1 MGLVDPVE
9 VLQAADEVEVG
20 APGLAA
26 GGARRLEVPLQQ
38 VVVRFL
44 KRREAGR
51 EEMRIASER
60 WKKKKKGTG
69 RKERYDLC
77 RPIPCN

>member
-1 MGLVDPVE
+1 MRLVDPVE
-9 VLQAADEVEVG
+9 VLEAADEVKVG

-44 KRREAGR
+44 KGS
-51 EEMRIASER
+51 EEIRIASE
-60 WKKKKKGTG
+60 
-69 RKERYDLC
+69 
-77 RPIPCN
+77 

>member
-1 MGLVDPVE
+1 MINCPSIKINPTDLNVRLVDPVE
-9 VLQAADEVEVG
+9 VLEAADEVEVG

-44 KRREAGR
+44 K
-51 EEMRIASER
+51 ER
-60 WKKKKKGTG
+60 K
-69 RKERYDLC
+69 
-77 RPIPCN
+77 

>member
-44 KRREAGR
+44 KGR
-51 EEMRIASER
+51 EGGNENR
-60 WKKKKKGTG
+60 
-69 RKERYDLC
+69 C
-77 RPIPCN
+77 Q